1 MGTNTFALIVQ
12 KHFINSEL
20 EKLELGNIDMIDRT
34 LQKRGETYGRF
45 SDNAEIAQRLKRVVR
60 DGVKY
65 SELPFDVCEAFDMIL
80 SKISRAVTADY
91 KHLDTYED
99 IQGYAKLV
107 QDRLKEDSEMK

>member
-1 MGTNTFALIVQ
+1 MSL
-12 KHFINSEL
+12 EL
-20 EKLELGNIDMIDRT
+20 KKYELGNINMVEKT

-45 SDNAEIAQRLKRVVR
+45 ADNAEIAQRLKRVVR

-107 QDRLKEDSEMK
+107 QDRLEEDKKQNEINYP

>member
-1 MGTNTFALIVQ
+1 MVTDTFVLNVQ
-12 KHFINSEL
+12 TLCLNSEL

-107 QDRLKEDSEMK
+107 QDRLKENSEMK